1 MGNGSPLLV
10 GTERTDTPNRDW
22 LITLGG
28 GFKKPVV
35 ILSSA
40 VDAGNT
46 GERTTKLRSG
56 LVLGKITAT
65 GSNSGKYKEC
75 AENASDGSQGAMG
88 ILFSK
93 IDMLDEDAQAAD
105 RLGTLLFGPAYVD
118 STKAYCSLT
127 AGTQTTLSACSTSL
141 TALRGDGMVF
151 KGDA

>member
-1 MGNGSPLLV
+1 MGYGSPIGV

-22 LITLGG
+22 LIQMRGG
-28 GFKKPVV
+28 MTKAVV
-35 ILSSA
+35 IKSAA

-65 GSNSGKYKEC
+65 GSNSGKYAQCDET
-75 AENASDGSQGAMG
+75 ASDGTQSAMG
-88 ILFSK
+88 ILLSK
-93 IDMLDEDAQAAD
+93 VDMLDADGTAIDQAA
-105 RLGTLLFGPAYVD
+105 TMLFGPAYVD
-118 STKAYCSLT
+118 STKCFCTIS
-127 AGTQTTLSACSTSL
+127 GTGATTLSAASTSL

>member
-1 MGNGSPLLV
+1 MGHGSPIMV

-28 GFKKPVV
+28 GFKKPIV
-35 ILSSA
+35 IVSTA
-40 VDAGNT
+40 VDSGNT

-65 GSNSGKYKEC
+65 GASQGKYKEC

-88 ILFSK
+88 ILYSK
-93 IDMLDEDAQAAD
+93 VDMLDADAVAID
-105 RLGTLLFGPAYVD
+105 SLGTLLYGPSYVD
-118 STKAYCSLT
+118 SAKSYCSLT

-151 KGDA
+151 KDDA